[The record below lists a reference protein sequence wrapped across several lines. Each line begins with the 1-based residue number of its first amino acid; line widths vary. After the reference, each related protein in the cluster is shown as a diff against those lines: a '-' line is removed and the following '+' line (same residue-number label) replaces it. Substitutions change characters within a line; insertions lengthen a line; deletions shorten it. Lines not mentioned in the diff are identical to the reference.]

1 MFDYILF
8 KESQTKVSEIKRS
21 LNKFTLEEISKGG
34 ISEIFPFPRR
44 VWKVPEQ
51 TALKLLA
58 EQCYY
63 NLYLNFKYSEYSVH
77 LSKNKSHLQISNI
90 ML

>member
-8 KESQTKVSEIKRS
+8 KESQTKA
-21 LNKFTLEEISKGG
+21 LEEISKGG
-34 ISEIFPFPRR
+34 ISEIFPSPWR

-58 EQCYY
+58 EQCSY
-63 NLYLNFKYSEYSVH
+63 NLYLNFEYSEYTVYT
-77 LSKNKSHLQISNI
+77 
-90 ML
+90 